1 MSESPSMPP
10 GPYGE
15 GPHGWQPY
23 PGPYPPPPPGEGPRG
38 WQPYPGPYPPPPAGK
53 RPRSPAQRGGL
64 LLVTLIGIAA
74 ALVVALVFGFLV
86 FGWISMENCRDH
98 AQGRAEYAKCG

>member
-15 GPHGWQPY
+15 GPH
-23 PGPYPPPPPGEGPRG
+23 G